1 MHRQSICINSKNFN
15 VDKLVVAESK
25 EIKTNG
31 SFKLKLADMSY
42 LNDKD
47 EPCDLYISLPTFE
60 TYGPFP

>member
-25 EIKTNG
+25 EIETKG
-31 SFKLKLADMSY
+31 SFKLKLADISY

-47 EPCDLYISLPTFE
+47 
-60 TYGPFP
+60 